1 MPLSELCQILN
12 IQNPTTQ
19 PTCIAK
25 SKRGNTCN
33 SLIDV
38 HYRNLA
44 TCGLHSLSH
53 ILQQEHL
60 SMSHL
65 EALELV
71 AAMLYCSGARNG
83 HQEQAEDTAVDWF
96 AALEDACDKDGR
108 VRLNKASYER
118 NRQSSGNAWSAINR
132 TLPVLLV
139 PTTSHRHGQRWNSFV
154 RHVPESQPSSTKEVP
169 SPEET
174 QNVPD
179 YDSADEGDISDW
191 SASMDDSQQLDGFYG
206 ISTPPTPIFRHDFC
220 REIINP
226 PPPPEPHDPRLLL
239 ILLPT
244 ALRNVSSTNT
254 ASPKQRRATF
264 P

>member
-1 MPLSELCQILN
+1 MN
-12 IQNPTTQ
+12 
-19 PTCIAK
+19 
-25 SKRGNTCN
+25 
-33 SLIDV
+33 
-38 HYRNLA
+38 
-44 TCGLHSLSH
+44 
-53 ILQQEHL
+53 
-60 SMSHL
+60 
-65 EALELV
+65 
-71 AAMLYCSGARNG
+71 
-83 HQEQAEDTAVDWF
+83 
-96 AALEDACDKDGR
+96 KDGR

-118 NRQSSGNAWSAINR
+118 NRHSSGNGWSAINR

-139 PTTSHRHGQRWNSFV
+139 PTTSHRHGQRWNSFA

-226 PPPPEPHDPRLLL
+226 PPPPEPTIPDSSSSSYQPPYVTSAPPTPPPPSRDGPPSPDEPPPRCAICLEFLYGSTFWPGKTDSSDDDDLLWHCETCFQAAHASCNDEWIVSHLNSAPNLPVRCVYWYVIPNTFLNPPFASCVWGWKL
-239 ILLPT
+239 I
-244 ALRNVSSTNT
+244 
-254 ASPKQRRATF
+254 
-264 P
+264 